1 MSQFISLS
9 ANPLASA
16 KKLLVRVFP
25 NQLWLFVGASVPLSP
40 WLLLHRVSNSNIDL
54 ESFLSFPDYG
64 SGMHRSNA
72 LEIAQTFELFDAHAR
87 NHPQGREAI
96 ELVRNALE
104 GAQIRAIKF
113 PDTSENYDNLTRS
126 NSFFWVTAE
135 SAAISGDSIT
145 QLENKLIVELGGL
158 MVARWAAYDKD
169 QAKLVHESWLAKA
182 KLYAGAVLEG
192 GKKGAQGFVEGL
204 DELAEI
210 VVSAPHGIAQ
220 AVGNFHLDISK
231 SDFELLQKNLII
243 AGYGFFNSDELLRK
257 ALEQGIHILN
267 ILFRHPRIFQA
278 IWLFIWGQGESTS
291 LLMASRGG
299 SECVVRICLELAL
312 ALSTAD
318 LSAAAGTAL
327 KVGSKAAKAA
337 IAGTETAR
345 KLSEMVGPFSRQAID
360 LMVDLY
366 RLIVKPTNAAE
377 EVSAAGHAAESV
389 RVLKSAAK
397 AADKEVALTKVAE
410 KTASKAEEAAAA
422 NARSA
427 AKTCTGG
434 EPIDMFTGAELLQL
448 TDFVL
453 EGNINLPWQRTYRS
467 NQLNNAGMGC
477 GWASP
482 ISQRLFARQYAG
494 KSQMV
499 LVDQEGRE
507 IYFDW
512 PQGCTQI
519 TNPHEQ
525 LELRQLGDQFIVRPS
540 APTNSPASRIEQH
553 FKPLNGS
560 WVLSAYQDPHGNAIH
575 FHYDESTHAN
585 THTQPVRISNT
596 EGREITLHWQHGLLT
611 QVQCGQQTLATYTY
625 TPGEDGQPDLHRAA
639 DALGQAEQ
647 YTYQHHVFATR
658 TLKTGYTFHFEWEGQ
673 GESARCVRQWGDPV
687 NGQDTYHYRFEWN
700 PAARQSA
707 VIDTRGGRTAYQFNA
722 QGLPLAITDP
732 AGGTVQFEYDDFG
745 RLLRQTD
752 PAGHT
757 DQFTYDTQGR
767 LQSHTNKAGHTRQF
781 EYAANPLPTEH
792 KGHRYTYTPQG
803 LLQSHTDPAGRT
815 TRYIWNNAGQLSALR
830 TPNGQHIRYQ
840 YADLGASSAV
850 AAIVA
855 PNAHGQE
862 SITRYEYD
870 ALGQCTAVV
879 SPQGQTTRYQY
890 NAQGLVCRI
899 ETEHQTLEYAYNG
912 LSQVA
917 KKALY
922 QQGKCVSQLHYH
934 YDGER
939 NLVGLT
945 NEKGEQYRLAYD
957 QAERLVEEQG
967 FDGRTRRYQ
976 YDRAGHL
983 LASLEVDPRPNVP
996 ANQQVLARTQY
1007 KRNAFGQVLQATAI
1021 DHSAQG
1027 QPHCG
1032 TTQSTS
1038 SFEYDALGR
1047 LVKASNAHSHIGFA
1061 YNDDGQLVQEEQG
1074 DLTLTHTYNALG
1086 QRTQTTLQ
1094 QGEGEHAQSETITY
1108 HWDETPT
1115 GTAQLLG
1122 MAYNDQQLLGLQH
1135 NALGLETARTHGAH
1149 LRTESQYDP
1158 QGRLLA
1164 QRTFKAGGG
1173 NAPSPAPLSERRY
1186 HFDALGRIG
1195 QIDDL
1200 LRGTTKYHYDPLS
1213 RLKSVHG
1220 PVPEQFIFDPASNL
1234 LGMLEGGQSDCADT
1248 PQHDSVAQ
1256 PAKGNR
1262 LAMQGDQHFT
1272 YDLLGRR
1279 IEKRWGKGQR
1289 FKQIYRY
1296 NANSQLAL
1304 VQSQGE
1310 QTRYQYDAFGRRML
1324 KASEGQQTRFYWLG
1338 DSLIKE
1344 QYTSAALGTQS
1355 TTYLFEPEQGN
1366 SESFKPV
1373 ALVKSD
1379 LAHPQGMVY
1388 HIHTDH
1394 LGTPQEVSNEAGE
1407 VVWAAQYRAY
1417 GAVKRQLKV
1426 VGSDVSAED
1435 RPGPSFTMN
1444 LRFMGQYF
1452 DQETGLHYNRHRY
1465 YDPECGQFTTQDPIG
1480 LMGGLNNYQY
1490 VPNPVSW
1497 VDPLGLCEEYG
1508 QGSHFPQ
1515 FGKYSSAID
1524 RDVTEI
1530 GKNEDLPDWIKESFL
1545 DSNYRTVITNRDIM
1559 VYRVF
1564 GGQAEAGG
1572 AFVSTSPARNRI
1584 QAKVDAALLPNW
1596 RNTRMYEARIK
1607 IPKGTI
1613 LQIGKVAPQTIEST
1627 GTILEGGVDQVLM
1640 PSGWSLNWIENI
1652 RLVKP

>member
-16 KKLLVRVFP
+16 KKLLVRASNHKLWVFM
-25 NQLWLFVGASVPLSP
+25 GAAVPMTP
-40 WLLLHRVSNSNIDL
+40 WMALHRESYTDTDL
-54 ESFLSFPDYG
+54 ETFFAEGGGFRGAGL
-64 SGMHRSNA
+64 HNA
-72 LEIAQTFELFDAHAR
+72 YELASHFDLVDAHAR
-87 NHPQGREAI
+87 MNADPGRYNR
-96 ELVRNALE
+96 LVFDAVMA
-104 GAQIRAIKF
+104 GQIKAVKF
-113 PDTSENYDNLTRS
+113 EDTADNYDNLLRP
-126 NSFFWVTAE
+126 NSYYWVGQEAQQNTGNGQQQ
-135 SAAISGDSIT
+135 I
-145 QLENKLIVELGGL
+145 ENRLIVELGGL
-158 MVARWAAYDKD
+158 LLGRWQKADKD
-169 QAKLVHESWLAKA
+169 NAQFVHEPWLSRISMEASAALDGAKEACTELWGDLKKFGGVVVTAVNGAYNAVADFSVPDLHIDFDQLQAKLAKA
-182 KLYAGAVLEG
+182 RLGFYQSLAEMKAALDKGYTILSTLLKQRRTCEAIFCFLDGYKESVGHIAGIRSAAKGAITITVDVLLALAAIFATAGLGAV
-192 GKKGAQGFVEGL
+192 VEGSAAL
-204 DELAEI
+204 TRVATAAVNTVEKVSEFVGPFTRKAISLMVELYQWVTQPVAKLADKAAQKI
-210 VVSAPHGIAQ
+210 AHSVST
-220 AVGNFHLDISK
+220 
-231 SDFELLQKNLII
+231 
-243 AGYGFFNSDELLRK
+243 LRK
-257 ALEQGIHILN
+257 A
-267 ILFRHPRIFQA
+267 A
-278 IWLFIWGQGESTS
+278 
-291 LLMASRGG
+291 
-299 SECVVRICLELAL
+299 
-312 ALSTAD
+312 
-318 LSAAAGTAL
+318 
-327 KVGSKAAKAA
+327 KVAKAEAKA
-337 IAGTETAR
+337 I
-345 KLSEMVGPFSRQAID
+345 KNSLK
-360 LMVDLY
+360 
-366 RLIVKPTNAAE
+366 KPLDE
-377 EVSAAGHAAESV
+377 EVPAG
-389 RVLKSAAK
+389 
-397 AADKEVALTKVAE
+397 
-410 KTASKAEEAAAA
+410 A

-467 NQLNNAGMGC
+467 NQLKNTGMGC

-482 ISQRLFARQYAG
+482 ISQCLFARQHAG

-512 PQGCTQI
+512 PQGCTQT
-519 TNPHEQ
+519 TNPQEQ
-525 LELRQLGDQFIVRPS
+525 LELRQVGEQFIVRPS
-540 APTNSPASRIEQH
+540 APTNSPASRIELH
-553 FKPLNGS
+553 FKPLNGG
-560 WVLSAYQDPHGNAIH
+560 WVLAAYQDPHGNAIH
-575 FHYDESTHAN
+575 FHYDESAHAN
-585 THTQPVRISNT
+585 THIQPVRISNT

-625 TPGEDGQPDLHRAA
+625 TPGEDGQPDLQRAA
-639 DALGQAEQ
+639 DAFGQAEQ

-707 VIDTRGGRTAYQFNA
+707 VIDTRGGRTSYQFNA

-732 AGGTVQFEYDDFG
+732 TGGTVQFEYDAFG

-781 EYAANPLPTEH
+781 EYSANPLPTEH

-830 TPNGQHIRYQ
+830 TPNGQHIRYH

-870 ALGQCTAVV
+870 ALGQCTAVF

-917 KKALY
+917 SKALY

-983 LASLEVDPRPNVP
+983 LASLEVDPRPNTP
-996 ANQQVLARTQY
+996 AHQQVLARTQY

-1021 DHSAQG
+1021 DHTAQG
-1027 QPHCG
+1027 QAHSG

-1086 QRTQTTLQ
+1086 QRTQTTLR
-1094 QGEGEHAQSETITY
+1094 QGEGEYTQCETITY
-1108 HWDETPT
+1108 HWDETLS
-1115 GTAQLLG
+1115 GTAQLQG
-1122 MAYNDQQLLGLQH
+1122 MAYNGQQLLGLQH

-1164 QRTFKAGGG
+1164 QRTLKTGGS
-1173 NAPSPAPLSERRY
+1173 NTPSAVTLSERRY
-1186 HFDALGRIG
+1186 NYDTLGRIG

-1200 LRGTTKYHYDPLS
+1200 LRGTTQYHYDPLS
-1213 RLKSVHG
+1213 RLKSVQG
-1220 PVPEQFIFDPASNL
+1220 PVPEQFIFDPSSNL
-1234 LGMLEGGQSDCADT
+1234 LGMLEGGQSDGSGT
-1248 PQHDSVAQ
+1248 SPSDSIAQ
-1256 PAKGNR
+1256 AAEGNR

-1304 VQSQGE
+1304 VQNQGE
-1310 QTRYQYDAFGRRML
+1310 QTRYQYDAFGRRIL

-1344 QYTSAALGTQS
+1344 QHTSAALGTQS

-1373 ALVKSD
+1373 ALVKTSTQQ
-1379 LAHPQGMVY
+1379 PQGEIY

-1407 VVWAAQYRAY
+1407 VIWAAQYRAY

-1426 VGSDVSAED
+1426 AGGDVIAEGQPD
-1435 RPGPSFTMN
+1435 PSFTMN

-1452 DQETGLHYNRHRY
+1452 DAETGLHYNRHRY

-1497 VDPLGLCEEYG
+1497 VDPLGLECEKSLKTPGIIKVHQYEATEQNPFGHFSVESISPIDRMHTHQIITLEDYSETTIVSATRYPAS
-1508 QGSHFPQ
+1508 GSIVKSVEMSVPNVD
-1515 FGKYSSAID
+1515 SAISYQRNQINKALGAYD
-1524 RDVTEI
+1524 RRSNSCVTHVCQV
-1530 GKNEDLPDWIKESFL
+1530 L
-1545 DSNYRTVITNRDIM
+1545 
-1559 VYRVF
+1559 
-1564 GGQAEAGG
+1564 
-1572 AFVSTSPARNRI
+1572 RN
-1584 QAKVDAALLPNW
+1584 
-1596 RNTRMYEARIK
+1596 
-1607 IPKGTI
+1607 
-1613 LQIGKVAPQTIEST
+1613 S
-1627 GTILEGGVDQVLM
+1627 GVDVPDGGLKEYKFLK
-1640 PSGWSLNWIENI
+1640 GLGF
-1652 RLVKP
+1652 